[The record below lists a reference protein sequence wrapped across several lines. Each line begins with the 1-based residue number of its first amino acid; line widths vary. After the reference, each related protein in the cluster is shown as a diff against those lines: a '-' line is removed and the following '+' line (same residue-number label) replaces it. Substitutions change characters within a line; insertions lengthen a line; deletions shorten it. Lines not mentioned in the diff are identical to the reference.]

1 MFTFQ
6 QNLQNLGRNKS
17 RWPIHRKK
25 EKKLIEIIP
34 EEAQT
39 WDLIN
44 KDFKLAPLN
53 VLKEL
58 KETND
63 KELKEIRKIYEKVE
77 NISKK
82 KL

>member
-1 MFTFQ
+1 MAHSQ
-6 QNLQNLGRNKS
+6 
-17 RWPIHRKK
+17 
-25 EKKLIEIIP
+25 EKKKVIEIIP

-39 WDLIN
+39 WDLKN
-44 KDFKLAPLN
+44 KDFKLALLN

-58 KETND
+58 KKTND

>member
-1 MFTFQ
+1 MAHSQ
-6 QNLQNLGRNKS
+6 EK
-17 RWPIHRKK
+17 
-25 EKKLIEIIP
+25 KKLIEIIP

-39 WDLIN
+39 WGLKN
-44 KDFKLAPLN
+44 KDFKLALLN

-58 KETND
+58 KKTND

>member
-1 MFTFQ
+1 MSTFQ
-6 QNLQNLGRNKS
+6 KKLQSLERNKN

-25 EKKLIEIIP
+25 KKLIEIIP

-39 WDLIN
+39 WGLKN
-44 KDFKLAPLN
+44 KDFKLALLN

-58 KETND
+58 KKTND